1 MSRRKERP
9 DHLEIGMDVV
19 RTPETI
25 YDTDDGGKGQRR
37 PMHGYVCY
45 IHPRGFFTPSPL
57 RCAAGSSKRVFKA
70 WRYEHER
77 NKSSQG

>member
-45 IHPRGFFTPSPL
+45 IHP
-57 RCAAGSSKRVFKA
+57 
-70 WRYEHER
+70 
-77 NKSSQG
+77 QGAFSHRRL

>member
-25 YDTDDGGKGQRR
+25 YDTTTEAKANATPCTGMSVISTPG
-37 PMHGYVCY
+37 
-45 IHPRGFFTPSPL
+45 GFFTPSPL

-77 NKSSQG
+77 NKRSQG